1 MEHAVTRND
10 ILERVPRHG
19 DGINWHALAFVDRYS
34 PDQAK
39 YAERVLARRRPQVLA
54 HRGKPA
60 MTGFGGKLAF
70 GHNVYNGALRQAME
84 KFTGEP
90 EDGTGEAAGNLL
102 TTMGLTT
109 MTSLLIGVTPSGALY
124 PMDTT
129 HSVCGVGATSTAAN
143 IADVAL
149 GANAG
154 SAWYQAMDSA
164 NPTVALG
171 VITGITTYASADGNF
186 AWNEWAWASGTG
198 TRTASATFASV
209 YGTAA
214 SRSLWNHKIP
224 ASSLGTKASG
234 AAWVFLP
241 RYHHNLLEA
250 FVRKV
255 I

>member
-1 MEHAVTRND
+1 MEHVVTRND
-10 ILERVPRHG
+10 ILARVSRKS

-39 YAERVLARRRPQVLA
+39 YAERMLIRHRPGVFMHKNRPQ
-54 HRGKPA
+54 RGR
-60 MTGFGGKLAF
+60 F
-70 GHNVYNGALRQAME
+70 GHTVYNGALRQAME

-90 EDGTGEAAGNLL
+90 EDGVGEAAGNLL

-109 MTSLLIGVTPSGALY
+109 MTSLLIGVAPSGALY

-129 HSVCGVGATSTAAN
+129 HSVCGVGATATAAA
-143 IADVAL
+143 ITDVAL
-149 GANAG
+149 GANGG
-154 SAWYQAMDSA
+154 SAWYQGMDAS

-224 ASSLGTKASG
+224 GSSLGTKASG
-234 AAWVFLP
+234 AAWVFTATITLS
-241 RYHHNLLEA
+241 
-250 FVRKV
+250 
-255 I
+255 